1 VDSAIDRLEGRVG
14 ANWGAIRAARAK
26 TDELVAHLGEVL
38 ADLDDPDYSVVVTGS
53 LGRGEATEGSDA
65 DWFLLVDGPSVPMHA
80 LVAHEIEGRIRNV
93 VPKDV
98 GPTGTFADIV
108 SSHELVHYIAGTRDS
123 NENLTRR
130 ILLLSESR
138 ALTNAALRE
147 RVIEKV
153 LARYVIHDRPVRSKT
168 TRQTVPQFLLNDV
181 VRYWRTMASDYASKM
196 WERQRRGWG
205 IRNVKLRFSR
215 KALFTWGLLASFS
228 GELFAPELRQ
238 IEDDD
243 RYLAELAELIRR
255 QTDVPPL
262 ELLARAVLDTSDDAI
277 ARDIFSSYDRFL
289 SVLADPGSRKQL
301 EAVQFE
307 TALDDSAYAGL
318 RDASQRFRVGVQ
330 RLFFEAHPI
339 LPRLI
344 RDFGVF

>member
-1 VDSAIDRLEGRVG
+1 
-14 ANWGAIRAARAK
+14 
-26 TDELVAHLGEVL
+26 VL
-38 ADLDDPDYSVVVTGS
+38 
-53 LGRGEATEGSDA
+53 
-65 DWFLLVDGPSVPMHA
+65 
-80 LVAHEIEGRIRNV
+80 AHEIEDRIRQV

-138 ALTNAALRE
+138 ALTNAPLRE

-168 TRQTVPQFLLNDV
+168 TRQTVPHFLLNDV

-196 WERQRRGWG
+196 WERQRQGWG
-205 IRNVKLRFSR
+205 VRNVKLRFSR
-215 KALFTWGLLASFS
+215 KALFIWGLLASFS
-228 GELFAPELRQ
+228 GELFAPELQQ

-243 RYLAELAELIRR
+243 EYLQELAALIRR

-262 ELLARAVLDTSDDAI
+262 ELLARVVLDVVRETGDQEL
-277 ARDIFSSYDRFL
+277 ARDLFSSYDRFL
-289 SVLADPGSRKQL
+289 SVLADPQSRRQL
-301 EAVQFE
+301 EAVRFE
-307 TALDDSAYAGL
+307 TALDDSAYASL

-330 RLFFEAHPI
+330 RLFFDVHP
-339 LPRLI
+339 LLRRMI